1 MRGKLAIFALALG
14 LLGMS
19 GSWMDQFDLVILG
32 PDNDFTEVI
41 EPNVAISR
49 SGFSGP
55 LLGTN
60 LEFSCGS
67 CTIAT
72 FDDAT
77 SQIGSGMKVCNMK
90 PQELVTN
97 GTLVCVRSTLT
108 GNRSNFDLETWV
120 SKKSGCMDAD
130 GGQSCLASQGLTS
143 YLRGPLLCDPL
154 SGLIQKVQDLNLHQG
169 TGNSL
174 VKKLRNA
181 GRSLCDPNPK
191 NDRAAANVLK
201 AFIHEVEAQRGKKIP
216 ALDADE
222 LIADA
227 EAILAELDVP
237 SKDSDDGSKDSGS
250 KDSGS
255 KDL

>member
-90 PQELVTN
+90 PQEARHQRDT
-97 GTLVCVRSTLT
+97 GVRAKHADRQPIQF
-108 GNRSNFDLETWV
+108 RS
-120 SKKSGCMDAD
+120 
-130 GGQSCLASQGLTS
+130 
-143 YLRGPLLCDPL
+143 R
-154 SGLIQKVQDLNLHQG
+154 
-169 TGNSL
+169 
-174 VKKLRNA
+174 
-181 GRSLCDPNPK
+181 
-191 NDRAAANVLK
+191 
-201 AFIHEVEAQRGKKIP
+201 
-216 ALDADE
+216 
-222 LIADA
+222 
-227 EAILAELDVP
+227 DV
-237 SKDSDDGSKDSGS
+237 G
-250 KDSGS
+250 
-255 KDL
+255 